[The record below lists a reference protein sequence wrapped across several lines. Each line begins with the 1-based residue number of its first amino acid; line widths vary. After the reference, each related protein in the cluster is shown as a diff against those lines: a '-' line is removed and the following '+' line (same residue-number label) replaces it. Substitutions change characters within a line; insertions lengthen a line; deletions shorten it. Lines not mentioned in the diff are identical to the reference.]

1 MVVDKGWSGR
11 QSAEC
16 LVTRLSLPSHDEI
29 PVPGTG
35 SKTQCIFSY
44 IPVCSTNISTVPGTA
59 ISFHVV

>member
-29 PVPGTG
+29 PVP
-35 SKTQCIFSY
+35 
-44 IPVCSTNISTVPGTA
+44 
-59 ISFHVV
+59 VVTLSAYSHTYRYVVQT